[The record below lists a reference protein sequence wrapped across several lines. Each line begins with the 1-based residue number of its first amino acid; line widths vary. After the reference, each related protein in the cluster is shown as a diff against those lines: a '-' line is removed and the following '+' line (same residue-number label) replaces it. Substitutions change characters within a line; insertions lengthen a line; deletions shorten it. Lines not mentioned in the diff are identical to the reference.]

1 MNEYVE
7 TQTVKWFIKDT
18 QTFENAHYG
27 GREYV
32 GTDANWQYN
41 MNKGNDRVGREDI

>member
-7 TQTVKWFIKDT
+7 TQTVKWFIRDT
-18 QTFENAHYG
+18 QKFENAHYG

-32 GTDANWQYN
+32 GTDVNWQYN